1 MNLNLKG
8 IRITRCEFHN
18 EMGPNTK
25 LNLQVNVNNQIKLPK
40 DMSAESVGT
49 VITKVM
55 VGSPLHPLYL
65 YLEQVSS
72 YADTDEVKGETPDM
86 ESMMSLYK
94 TICVPMAMKELEET
108 IKKICAVAKSKK
120 TFSFMRMHVM
130 VKLMYSSGLRVSEL
144 VALPENAINYDMR
157 QILICGKGSKE
168 RIVPVTKEVI
178 SDVLEYLEV
187 RNKFIGN
194 RKSSW
199 MFPSEKSLSGHI
211 TRDGFFKSLKKLA
224 AKAGISPEKVH
235 PHILR
240 HSFAT
245 RLVNNSADLRS
256 IQKMLGHENIV
267 TTEIYTHITTE
278 RLVDE
283 VKKRH
288 PLTQQQKENE

>member
-72 YADTDEVKGETPDM
+72 YSDTDEVKGETPDM

-108 IKKICAVAKSKK
+108 IKKICAVY
-120 TFSFMRMHVM
+120 HI
-130 VKLMYSSGLRVSEL
+130 
-144 VALPENAINYDMR
+144 PEI
-157 QILICGKGSKE
+157 K
-168 RIVPVTKEVI
+168 
-178 SDVLEYLEV
+178 
-187 RNKFIGN
+187 
-194 RKSSW
+194 
-199 MFPSEKSLSGHI
+199 
-211 TRDGFFKSLKKLA
+211 
-224 AKAGISPEKVH
+224 
-235 PHILR
+235 
-240 HSFAT
+240 
-245 RLVNNSADLRS
+245 
-256 IQKMLGHENIV
+256 IQKNDN
-267 TTEIYTHITTE
+267 TE
-278 RLVDE
+278 
-283 VKKRH
+283 KGRH
-288 PLTQQQKENE
+288 GYLN

>member
-108 IKKICAVAKSKK
+108 IKKICAVY
-120 TFSFMRMHVM
+120 HI
-130 VKLMYSSGLRVSEL
+130 
-144 VALPENAINYDMR
+144 PEIKIQRKD
-157 QILICGKGSKE
+157 G
-168 RIVPVTKEVI
+168 TVI
-178 SDVLEYLEV
+178 
-187 RNKFIGN
+187 
-194 RKSSW
+194 
-199 MFPSEKSLSGHI
+199 
-211 TRDGFFKSLKKLA
+211 
-224 AKAGISPEKVH
+224 
-235 PHILR
+235 
-240 HSFAT
+240 
-245 RLVNNSADLRS
+245 
-256 IQKMLGHENIV
+256 
-267 TTEIYTHITTE
+267 
-278 RLVDE
+278 
-283 VKKRH
+283 
-288 PLTQQQKENE
+288 

>member
-108 IKKICAVAKSKK
+108 IKKICAVY
-120 TFSFMRMHVM
+120 HI
-130 VKLMYSSGLRVSEL
+130 
-144 VALPENAINYDMR
+144 PEI
-157 QILICGKGSKE
+157 K
-168 RIVPVTKEVI
+168 
-178 SDVLEYLEV
+178 
-187 RNKFIGN
+187 
-194 RKSSW
+194 
-199 MFPSEKSLSGHI
+199 
-211 TRDGFFKSLKKLA
+211 
-224 AKAGISPEKVH
+224 
-235 PHILR
+235 
-240 HSFAT
+240 
-245 RLVNNSADLRS
+245 
-256 IQKMLGHENIV
+256 IQKNDN
-267 TTEIYTHITTE
+267 TEKGRYC
-278 RLVDE
+278 
-283 VKKRH
+283 
-288 PLTQQQKENE
+288 

>member
-94 TICVPMAMKELEET
+94 TICVPMAMEELEET
-108 IKKICAVAKSKK
+108 IKKICAVY
-120 TFSFMRMHVM
+120 HI
-130 VKLMYSSGLRVSEL
+130 
-144 VALPENAINYDMR
+144 PEI
-157 QILICGKGSKE
+157 K
-168 RIVPVTKEVI
+168 
-178 SDVLEYLEV
+178 
-187 RNKFIGN
+187 
-194 RKSSW
+194 
-199 MFPSEKSLSGHI
+199 
-211 TRDGFFKSLKKLA
+211 
-224 AKAGISPEKVH
+224 
-235 PHILR
+235 
-240 HSFAT
+240 
-245 RLVNNSADLRS
+245 
-256 IQKMLGHENIV
+256 IQKNDN
-267 TTEIYTHITTE
+267 TE
-278 RLVDE
+278 
-283 VKKRH
+283 KGRH
-288 PLTQQQKENE
+288 GYLN

>member
-86 ESMMSLYK
+86 ESKMSLYK

-108 IKKICAVAKSKK
+108 IKKICAVY
-120 TFSFMRMHVM
+120 HI
-130 VKLMYSSGLRVSEL
+130 
-144 VALPENAINYDMR
+144 PEI
-157 QILICGKGSKE
+157 K
-168 RIVPVTKEVI
+168 
-178 SDVLEYLEV
+178 
-187 RNKFIGN
+187 
-194 RKSSW
+194 
-199 MFPSEKSLSGHI
+199 
-211 TRDGFFKSLKKLA
+211 
-224 AKAGISPEKVH
+224 
-235 PHILR
+235 
-240 HSFAT
+240 
-245 RLVNNSADLRS
+245 
-256 IQKMLGHENIV
+256 IQKNDN
-267 TTEIYTHITTE
+267 TE
-278 RLVDE
+278 
-283 VKKRH
+283 KGRH
-288 PLTQQQKENE
+288 GYLN

>member
-94 TICVPMAMKELEET
+94 TICVPMAKKELEET
-108 IKKICAVAKSKK
+108 IKKICAVY
-120 TFSFMRMHVM
+120 HI
-130 VKLMYSSGLRVSEL
+130 
-144 VALPENAINYDMR
+144 PEI
-157 QILICGKGSKE
+157 K
-168 RIVPVTKEVI
+168 
-178 SDVLEYLEV
+178 
-187 RNKFIGN
+187 
-194 RKSSW
+194 
-199 MFPSEKSLSGHI
+199 
-211 TRDGFFKSLKKLA
+211 
-224 AKAGISPEKVH
+224 
-235 PHILR
+235 
-240 HSFAT
+240 
-245 RLVNNSADLRS
+245 
-256 IQKMLGHENIV
+256 IQKNDN
-267 TTEIYTHITTE
+267 TE
-278 RLVDE
+278 
-283 VKKRH
+283 KGRH
-288 PLTQQQKENE
+288 GYLN

>member
-55 VGSPLHPLYL
+55 VGSPLYPLYL

-108 IKKICAVAKSKK
+108 IKKICAVY
-120 TFSFMRMHVM
+120 HI
-130 VKLMYSSGLRVSEL
+130 
-144 VALPENAINYDMR
+144 PEI
-157 QILICGKGSKE
+157 K
-168 RIVPVTKEVI
+168 
-178 SDVLEYLEV
+178 
-187 RNKFIGN
+187 
-194 RKSSW
+194 
-199 MFPSEKSLSGHI
+199 
-211 TRDGFFKSLKKLA
+211 
-224 AKAGISPEKVH
+224 
-235 PHILR
+235 
-240 HSFAT
+240 
-245 RLVNNSADLRS
+245 
-256 IQKMLGHENIV
+256 IQKNDN
-267 TTEIYTHITTE
+267 TE
-278 RLVDE
+278 
-283 VKKRH
+283 KGRH
-288 PLTQQQKENE
+288 GYLN

>member
-108 IKKICAVAKSKK
+108 IKKICAVY
-120 TFSFMRMHVM
+120 HI
-130 VKLMYSSGLRVSEL
+130 
-144 VALPENAINYDMR
+144 PEIKIQKNDNTE
-157 QILICGKGSKE
+157 KG
-168 RIVPVTKEVI
+168 
-178 SDVLEYLEV
+178 
-187 RNKFIGN
+187 
-194 RKSSW
+194 
-199 MFPSEKSLSGHI
+199 
-211 TRDGFFKSLKKLA
+211 
-224 AKAGISPEKVH
+224 
-235 PHILR
+235 R
-240 HSFAT
+240 HSY
-245 RLVNNSADLRS
+245 LN
-256 IQKMLGHENIV
+256 
-267 TTEIYTHITTE
+267 
-278 RLVDE
+278 
-283 VKKRH
+283 
-288 PLTQQQKENE
+288 

>member
-72 YADTDEVKGETPDM
+72 YAGTDEVKGETPDM

-108 IKKICAVAKSKK
+108 IKKICAVY
-120 TFSFMRMHVM
+120 HI
-130 VKLMYSSGLRVSEL
+130 
-144 VALPENAINYDMR
+144 PEI
-157 QILICGKGSKE
+157 K
-168 RIVPVTKEVI
+168 
-178 SDVLEYLEV
+178 
-187 RNKFIGN
+187 
-194 RKSSW
+194 
-199 MFPSEKSLSGHI
+199 
-211 TRDGFFKSLKKLA
+211 
-224 AKAGISPEKVH
+224 
-235 PHILR
+235 
-240 HSFAT
+240 
-245 RLVNNSADLRS
+245 
-256 IQKMLGHENIV
+256 IQKNDN
-267 TTEIYTHITTE
+267 TE
-278 RLVDE
+278 
-283 VKKRH
+283 KGRH
-288 PLTQQQKENE
+288 GYLN

>member
-40 DMSAESVGT
+40 GMSAESVGT

-108 IKKICAVAKSKK
+108 IKKICAVY
-120 TFSFMRMHVM
+120 HI
-130 VKLMYSSGLRVSEL
+130 
-144 VALPENAINYDMR
+144 PEI
-157 QILICGKGSKE
+157 K
-168 RIVPVTKEVI
+168 
-178 SDVLEYLEV
+178 
-187 RNKFIGN
+187 
-194 RKSSW
+194 
-199 MFPSEKSLSGHI
+199 
-211 TRDGFFKSLKKLA
+211 
-224 AKAGISPEKVH
+224 
-235 PHILR
+235 
-240 HSFAT
+240 
-245 RLVNNSADLRS
+245 
-256 IQKMLGHENIV
+256 IQKNDN
-267 TTEIYTHITTE
+267 TE
-278 RLVDE
+278 
-283 VKKRH
+283 KGRH
-288 PLTQQQKENE
+288 GYLN

>member
-72 YADTDEVKGETPDM
+72 YADTDEVKGQTPDM

-108 IKKICAVAKSKK
+108 IKKICAVY
-120 TFSFMRMHVM
+120 HI
-130 VKLMYSSGLRVSEL
+130 
-144 VALPENAINYDMR
+144 PEI
-157 QILICGKGSKE
+157 K
-168 RIVPVTKEVI
+168 
-178 SDVLEYLEV
+178 
-187 RNKFIGN
+187 
-194 RKSSW
+194 
-199 MFPSEKSLSGHI
+199 
-211 TRDGFFKSLKKLA
+211 
-224 AKAGISPEKVH
+224 
-235 PHILR
+235 
-240 HSFAT
+240 
-245 RLVNNSADLRS
+245 
-256 IQKMLGHENIV
+256 IQKNDN
-267 TTEIYTHITTE
+267 TE
-278 RLVDE
+278 
-283 VKKRH
+283 KGRH
-288 PLTQQQKENE
+288 GYLN